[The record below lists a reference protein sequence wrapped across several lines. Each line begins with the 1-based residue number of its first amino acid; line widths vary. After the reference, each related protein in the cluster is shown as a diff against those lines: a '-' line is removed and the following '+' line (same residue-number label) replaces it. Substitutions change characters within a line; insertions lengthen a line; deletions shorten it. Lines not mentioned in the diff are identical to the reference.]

1 MLCKFAYKKE
11 TTLQNR
17 QTQPGQIS
25 STAVDSQRQTQKKN
39 NTVAMFRSR
48 EPFLPPNNND
58 DDDVT
63 AESQQHGGELQRS
76 ILEKTAAEVRNRFGT
91 CRFFLHTLTAA
102 KASCICFLRASLC
115 RLYAISMKMRKIPA
129 TMPPATSMK
138 TPEEEQEVASATPL
152 VPLGFSQTCRMWKLW
167 MGGNVKASVTAQ
179 PAGGDKSG
187 CKKTHLPSYFAQ

>member
-1 MLCKFAYKKE
+1 MTNTEKK
-11 TTLQNR
+11 QHSCDV
-17 QTQPGQIS
+17 QIERTFPS
-25 STAVDSQRQTQKKN
+25 PN
-39 NTVAMFRSR
+39 
-48 EPFLPPNNND
+48 NNND

-76 ILEKTAAEVRNRFGT
+76 ILGKTAAEVRNQFGT

-152 VPLGFSQTCRMWKLW
+152 VPLGFSQTRRMWKLW
-167 MGGNVKASVTAQ
+167 MGVNVKASVTAQ